1 MILTKNMFRKPTS
14 EERERFV
21 PVIQEQIDT
30 GPVVIS
36 MVFLTIFLIPCLRGM
51 IWLINYYE
59 TAPDDALLVFL
70 AIILLGCITV
80 LFGGTVIWQ
89 FLKILQAPSAN
100 DFVIMDVTCKTETDP
115 NTTGPVGVCYVNG
128 EVLEFWLGNHK
139 APYMLRA
146 DCYFTGEGYL
156 LRCPGS
162 LDRKSACMYICKK

>member
-1 MILTKNMFRKPTS
+1 MILTKDMFRKPTL

-21 PVIQEQIDT
+21 PVIQKQIDT
-30 GPVVIS
+30 GPAVIS

-115 NTTGPVGVCYVNG
+115 NTAGPVGICYVNG
-128 EVLEFWLGNHK
+128 EVLEFQIGNHK
-139 APYMLRA
+139 APYRLRA
-146 DCYFTGEGYL
+146 DCYFIGEGYL

-162 LDRKSACMYICKK
+162 LDKKSACMYICKK